1 MYQNVSPLCFHLI
14 TLFLH
19 LPIHHNYPERC
30 QKVFEGQKVL
40 KVRRSEGF
48 WRSEGFEGQKVL
60 KVRRVWILSHT
71 DKRMVLY
78 LDSASVPLWFVSIW
92 VMISLISARGDSMH
106 HCDALSEPRLC
117 NYVQWDFFK
126 YILFHLLDNWF
137 IYLPTQQ
144 FGLSCMCTTIEL
156 IQLCGLYK
164 AKRSWQGGSPTA
176 VFPYRQASFKWQLVH
191 ELHVLTEQ
199 QQIGPFCAQ
208 FHHCNNTLLNT
219 CLCTFIIIE
228 KWNTKPLL

>member
-1 MYQNVSPLCFHLI
+1 MHQNVSPLCFHLI

-78 LDSASVPLWFVSIW
+78 LDSASVPLWFVRIR
-92 VMISLISARGDSMH
+92 VMISLISARGDSMR

-126 YILFHLLDNWF
+126 YCFIFWTIGLYTSRPSSLD
-137 IYLPTQQ
+137 YLVCAPPSNS
-144 FGLSCMCTTIEL
+144 FSCVDYI
-156 IQLCGLYK
+156 YK
-164 AKRSWQGGSPTA
+164 AKSSWQGRSPTA

-191 ELHVLTEQ
+191 ELPVLTEQ
-199 QQIGPFCAQ
+199 QQIGLFCAQ

-219 CLCTFIIIE
+219 FVHVYYYWE
-228 KWNTKPLL
+228 MK